1 MPVRKLIENARVSVI
16 TDLGGSAQLWAS
28 CGVFLER
35 HRVLNRLVELSVML
49 GEQHETALDPA
60 KVRLGVE
67 NMLRN
72 PLLGQYV
79 VAWSNDD
86 RILGMMELKKR
97 FESWHNHSD
106 WHIDNF
112 IVFQEFRSHGIGT
125 KMLEYVKRAATLEG
139 MDALWLEVAYA
150 NEQVLGFYEKRGFM
164 RKGHLLE
171 YHIPHEG
178 PNAPVGEP
186 VVAAT

>member
-1 MPVRKLIENARVSVI
+1 MPVRKLIQNARVSMISDV
-16 TDLGGSAQLWAS
+16 GGSGQLWAN

-35 HRVLNRLVELSVML
+35 QRVLNRLVELSVML
-49 GEQHETALDPA
+49 GEQHEAALDPA

-72 PLLGQYV
+72 PLLEQYV

-97 FESWHNHSD
+97 FESWYNHSD

-112 IVFQEFRSHGIGT
+112 IVFHEFRNHGIGS
-125 KMLEYVKRAATLEG
+125 KLLDYIKRAAMLEG
-139 MDALWLEVAYA
+139 IEVLWLEVAYA
-150 NEQVLGFYEKRGFM
+150 NEQVLGFYRKRGFTE
-164 RKGHLLE
+164 KGHLME
-171 YHIPHEG
+171 YRIPPDG
-178 PNAPVGEP
+178 PNAHVGESAVGP
-186 VVAAT
+186 T